1 VTVAR
6 ITLLMCAAQIAGM
19 LSNASFPALIP
30 TFVAEWDL
38 SGGTAG
44 WIAGMY
50 YAGYVAAVPL
60 LVAYTDRLDARAI
73 YLGSQLLGVAAT
85 AGFALVAAGPWS
97 ASALRFADGIALA
110 GTYMVGARMLSDRVQ
125 GPGQSRAIAFYTATF
140 SLGTATS
147 VFAAGEMAALA
158 DWRAAFWLGAAGH
171 ALAAAMV
178 LLALRPQPPDPA
190 EAPAPLDVLD
200 PRPVLRNAPAM
211 AYILGYA
218 AHIWEMFGFRTWLVA
233 FLGAGFVAAGGAAAD
248 APGAYGLTATQIA
261 TLLLLL
267 GMPAS
272 VLGNE
277 AAVRFGRRRVLKA
290 VMLCSGGLACA
301 LGFLVGGPVW
311 LLLAACTLYGVL
323 MMADSAA
330 LTAGTVAAA
339 APDRRGATMAL
350 HSLLGFGAGVVGPAV
365 SGLALDLGGGPRAPE
380 AWIGAFLVLGLG
392 ALAGPLVLARLGRL
406 DDPAD
411 PPRGAG

>member
-1 VTVAR
+1 VSVAR
-6 ITLLMCAAQIAGM
+6 ITALLCVAQFLGM

-30 TFVAEWDL
+30 TFVDAWEL

-73 YLGSQLLGVAAT
+73 YLSSQLVGIVAT
-85 AGFALVAAGPWS
+85 VGFALLAVGPVSAAGLR
-97 ASALRFADGIALA
+97 ALDGIALA
-110 GTYMVGARMLSDRVQ
+110 GTYMVGARMLSDRA
-125 GPGQSRAIAFYTATF
+125 PGSSRALAFYTATF
-140 SLGTATS
+140 SLGTAGS
-147 VFAAGEMAALA
+147 VFAAGEAAALA
-158 DWRAAFWLGAAGH
+158 GWPAAFWLGAAGH
-171 ALAAAMV
+171 GVAAAMV
-178 LLALRPQPPDPA
+178 LIALRPRPPAADRGARPQ
-190 EAPAPLDVLD
+190 DVLD

-233 FLGAGFVAAGGAAAD
+233 FLGFAFVQAGAGSGAGGPSFAGFT
-248 APGAYGLTATQIA
+248 PTQIA
-261 TLLLLL
+261 TVLLLL

-272 VLGNE
+272 ILGNE
-277 AAVRFGRRRVLKA
+277 AAVRFGRRRVLQG
-290 VMLCSGGLACA
+290 VMASSGVLACA
-301 LGFLVGGPVW
+301 LGLLAGGPVW
-311 LLLAACTLYGVL
+311 LLLAACALYGVL

-339 APDRRGATMAL
+339 AADRRGATMAL

-365 SGLALDLGGGPRAPE
+365 SGLALDAAGGPDSRS
-380 AWIGAFLVLGLG
+380 AWVAAFVVLGVG
-392 ALAGPLVLARLGRL
+392 GLAGPVILARLGRQG
-406 DDPAD
+406 DPAD
-411 PPRGAG
+411 PPRARP